1 MLFSVKQAFVRGDE
15 MQTPKNAYVGRYC
28 TNYRLTVTT
37 AKNWDTRLMPMAVIY
52 RSEHTGQHVAATHC
66 GNKPFLVYSLGDNLQ
81 Q

>member
-1 MLFSVKQAFVRGDE
+1 MLFSVVQAFLKKDE
-15 MQTPKNAYVGRYC
+15 MQTPKNAYMGGYC

-37 AKNWDTRLMPMAVIY
+37 AKNWVTRLMPMAVYIKV
-52 RSEHTGQHVAATHC
+52 RTHRATCC